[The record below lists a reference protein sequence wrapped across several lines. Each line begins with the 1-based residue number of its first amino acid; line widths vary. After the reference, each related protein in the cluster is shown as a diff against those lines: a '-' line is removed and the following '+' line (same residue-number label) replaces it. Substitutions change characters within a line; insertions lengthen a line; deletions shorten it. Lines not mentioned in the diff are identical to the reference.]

1 MPTNKKEGLLYGICM
16 CFIMAYGM
24 ALLNISINMNGFNF
38 NSILATSKA
47 FPMIFVIAF
56 IIENTIVHFI
66 NGKLIAKFTSRNDSQ
81 NAHILFNTFFIVT
94 MMSIIMTIIGGLLS
108 NGNIAYVLN
117 NFFSTWPRNFCSAM
131 FLNLIVAGPISR
143 FILSRYKSFASVRNS
158 IND

>member
-24 ALLNISINMNGFNF
+24 ALLNISINMNGLNF
-38 NSILATSKA
+38 DSVLATSKA

-56 IIENTIVHFI
+56 IIENTVVHFL
-66 NGKLIAKFTSRNDSQ
+66 NQKLVAKFTRRNDSQ
-81 NAHILFNTFFIVT
+81 NAHILFNSFFIVT

-108 NGNIAYVLN
+108 HGNIVSVLSS
-117 NFFSTWPRNFCSAM
+117 FFSTWPRNFCAAL
-131 FLNLIVAGPISR
+131 FLNLLIAGPISR
-143 FILSRYKSFASVRNS
+143 FILSKYKSVVEVRNS